1 MPRTLPD
8 SSDAPSVA
16 LWSEGELEVLER
28 EHPDGVS
35 TQRVV
40 DLFAGR
46 GAPLSEATFRKYV
59 QLGLLPRSVRVGR
72 KGKHRGS
79 QGLYPPTVVR
89 QIDLVRRLMAQ
100 GYTIQ
105 EIQQEFLFLGS
116 DIEALARQLERV
128 LSAVGSAAE
137 RRDRS
142 DEVIARA
149 VTEARTLAG
158 ELIGRLRAIEGRLAM
173 RARMARAA
181 V

>member
-8 SSDAPSVA
+8 SSESAAAPLWGDA
-16 LWSEGELEVLER
+16 ELEVLER
-28 EHPDGVS
+28 EHPDGLS
-35 TQRVV
+35 TPQVV
-40 DLFAGR
+40 ALFAGR
-46 GAPLSEATFRKYV
+46 GVPLSEATFRKYV

-89 QIDLVRRLMAQ
+89 QIDLVRRLMGQ

-105 EIQQEFLFLGS
+105 EIQQEFLILGS

-128 LSAVGSAAE
+128 LQAVSGATE
-137 RRDRS
+137 RRGRG
-142 DEVIARA
+142 DEFIARA
-149 VTEARTLAG
+149 VADARTLAG
-158 ELIGRLRAIEGRLAM
+158 DLISRLRAIEERLAM

>member
-8 SSDAPSVA
+8 STDATAAP

-28 EHPDGVS
+28 EYADGVS

-40 DLFAGR
+40 DLFATR

-89 QIDLVRRLMAQ
+89 QIELVRRLMGQ

-128 LSAVGSAAE
+128 LGALNSAAE
-137 RRDRS
+137 RRDRG

-158 ELIGRLRAIEGRLAM
+158 ELIGRLRAIEGRIAM